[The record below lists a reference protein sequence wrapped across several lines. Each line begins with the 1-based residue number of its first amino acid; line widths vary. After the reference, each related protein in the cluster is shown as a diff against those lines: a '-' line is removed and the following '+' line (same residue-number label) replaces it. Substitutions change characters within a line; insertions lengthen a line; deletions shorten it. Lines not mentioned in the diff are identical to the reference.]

1 MHINDSEAAKTVT
14 PRLPSGRA
22 WQEKGRE
29 DQAGLKTT
37 DPDLFPAWVKSG
49 SFFRKLL
56 AVSGHSLTSLVCP

>member
-1 MHINDSEAAKTVT
+1 MRINYSELQRTVN
-14 PRLPSGRA
+14 PRLPSGHA

-37 DPDLFPAWVKSG
+37 DPYLSPAWVRSG

-56 AVSGHSLTSLVCP
+56 AVSGHNLISLVCP